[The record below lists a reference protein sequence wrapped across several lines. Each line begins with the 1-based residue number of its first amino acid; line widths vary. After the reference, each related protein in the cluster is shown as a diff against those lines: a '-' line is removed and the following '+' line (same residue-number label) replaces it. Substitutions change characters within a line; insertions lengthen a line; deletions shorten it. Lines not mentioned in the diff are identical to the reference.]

1 MKYFILLCDGMADLP
16 VPQFSGK
23 TPMEIAVKPT
33 MDFLSKASVTGMV
46 QTVPDGVEPGSGPAN
61 MSVMGYDPRRFY
73 TGRSP
78 LEALSLG
85 IEMSSTDMIFRMNLV
100 SLDRKGQDYETS
112 DMLDYSAGEI
122 STAEAQELVL
132 FLRDAF
138 EKEDIHLYPG
148 KSYRHILLWEN
159 GPGNTILTPPHDI
172 SGRNIREYLPKGEGS
187 ERIYAMMKA
196 SADILSDHPINLR
209 RRAAGKNTAD
219 SIWLW
224 GQGTKPGM
232 CDFFETFGKKGAVIS
247 AVDLIFGLGR
257 AAGLDLIEVPGA
269 TGNLDTNFAG
279 KAIAAVQ
286 AYDDGYDYIYLHVE
300 APDECG
306 HHGDAAGKKESIE
319 RISEEILSPVYTALE
334 SRRKA
339 TGEDYRI
346 LVLPDHPTPVTTRAH
361 SGESV
366 PFFLYDSACP
376 RVTDIK
382 AFSEEEARKTGTFFA
397 SGPELFTY
405 FIS

>member
-23 TPMEIAVKPT
+23 TPMEMATKPT
-33 MDFLSKASVTGMV
+33 MDFLSKVSLTGTV
-46 QTVPDGVEPGSGPAN
+46 QTVPEGVEPGSGPAN

-85 IEMSSTDMIFRMNLV
+85 IDMSDTDMIFRMNLV
-100 SLDRKGQDYETS
+100 SLDRQGSEYDDAS
-112 DMLDYSAGEI
+112 MLDYSSGEI
-122 STAEAQELVL
+122 STAEAKELVL
-132 FLRDAF
+132 SLRNLL
-138 EKEDIHLYPG
+138 EKEDIHLFPG
-148 KSYRHILLWEN
+148 KSYRHILLWEH
-159 GPGNTILTPPHDI
+159 GPGSTILTPPHDI
-172 SGRNIREYLPKGEGS
+172 SGKKIREFLPKGDGAD
-187 ERIYAMMKA
+187 RILAMMKA
-196 SADILSDHPINLR
+196 SVDILSQHPINLN

-224 GQGTKPGM
+224 GQGTRPGM
-232 CDFFETFGKKGAVIS
+232 CDFHETFGKKGAVIS

-269 TGNLDTNFAG
+269 TGNLDTNFSG
-279 KAIAAVQ
+279 KADAAVK
-286 AYDDGYDYIYLHVE
+286 AFGDGYDYLYLHVE

-319 RISEEILSPVYTALE
+319 RISEEILSPVYKALE
-334 SRRKA
+334 AHKMTS
-339 TGEDYRI
+339 GEDYRI

-361 SGESV
+361 SGDSV
-366 PFFLYDSACP
+366 PFFLYDSACE
-376 RVTDIK
+376 RSANVSC
-382 AFSEEEARKTGTFFA
+382 FSEEEARKTGTFFA
-397 SGPELFTY
+397 SGPELFSF